1 MSAKT
6 ATASILIRDNTPLPK
21 GLALDSE
28 FFLPGWRAVTNYDG
42 LKLGRRIEAAKWNF
56 FFLAGPIRTT
66 VLGREGLPA
75 LRRAVNRI
83 LAKREGQDFNS
94 LEITK
99 LVSKRFLG
107 VPYLSVSAHSRHI
120 QESRY
125 LISAKDFRL
134 RDTKEVS
141 AVPVATLVFGS
152 TDETNL
158 ETAVAEPHVVM
169 IPNS

>member
-42 LKLGRRIEAAKWNF
+42 LKLGRRIEAANWNF

-120 QESRY
+120 QEGRF

-134 RDTKEVS
+134 RDTNEVS

-152 TDETNL
+152 SGETNL
-158 ETAVAEPHVVM
+158 ETAVAETHVVM

>member
-6 ATASILIRDNTPLPK
+6 ATATILIRDNTPLPK

-28 FFLPGWRAVTNYDG
+28 FFLPGWRALTNYDG
-42 LKLGRRIEAAKWNF
+42 LKLGRRIEAAEWNF

-66 VLGREGLPA
+66 VLGREGLPT

-83 LAKREGQDFNS
+83 LTKRKGQDFNS

-107 VPYLSVSAHSRHI
+107 IPHLSVSAHSRHPWPI
-120 QESRY
+120 RSSIVRPAVCNANLAASTAESGPA
-125 LISAKDFRL
+125 LKC
-134 RDTKEVS
+134 
-141 AVPVATLVFGS
+141 TLVRYHPFFHF
-152 TDETNL
+152 
-158 ETAVAEPHVVM
+158 P
-169 IPNS
+169 